1 MELFIKNIVIYL
13 VILLVLGKF
22 LGGYIAKVFEG
33 KKVFLTRFVSP
44 IEKVIYKFL
53 RIDENKE
60 MNWKEYSFGVV
71 AFSLVGFIFIF
82 LLQLLQKFLPFN
94 PQNLKGVS
102 WDLSFNTAA
111 SFITNTNW
119 QAYSGESTLSYLTQA
134 LGLTVQNFLSAA
146 VGIVVVIALIRAFVR
161 KSGTTL
167 GNLWRD
173 IVKTVLYI
181 LIPLSIVVSVALI
194 SQGVVQ
200 NLKPY
205 TEVNLVESIELEDGT
220 IIDKQVI
227 PGGMAASQIA
237 IKQIGT
243 NGGGFFG
250 TNSAYPLENPTT
262 LSNLIQ
268 VLSILLIPMA
278 LCFTFGNMVNNKKQG
293 RALLIAMMTIFVVA
307 LAAVL
312 FYENSGTAVLSQ
324 NGAVS
329 IATSSTQVGGNM
341 EGKEM
346 RFGIFDSS
354 FWAVSTTAAS
364 NGSVN
369 SMHDSYTPMAGMVT
383 MVLMQLGEVV
393 FGGVGSGLYGMLA
406 FAIMAVFIAGL
417 MVGRTPEYLG
427 KKIEPFEMKMAS
439 LTILTPGLLT
449 LIGAAILCLWPGVM
463 DLLNNLGAH
472 GFSEVIYAM
481 SSAANN
487 NGSAFAGFGANNI
500 VVNLVTGFAML
511 LGRFI
516 PMILTLAI
524 AGSLVSKKKLA
535 NTSGTLD
542 TSSVTFIVLLIIV
555 ILIIG
560 ALSFLPVL
568 GLGPIAEYLQSI
580 L

>member
-1 MELFIKNIVIYL
+1 MEMFIKCILVYL

-33 KKVFLTRFVSP
+33 KSVFLSRFISP
-44 IEKVIYKFL
+44 IENTIYKIL
-53 RIDENKE
+53 GINQNKE
-60 MNWKEYSFGVV
+60 MNWKEYSLGIV
-71 AFSLVGFIFIF
+71 AFSLIGFIFLF
-82 LLQLLQKFLPFN
+82 LLQIFQNFLPLN
-94 PQNLKGVS
+94 PQNLEGVS
-102 WDLSFNTAA
+102 WDLSFNTTA

-146 VGIVVVIALIRAFVR
+146 VGIVVVMTLIRAFVR
-161 KSGTTL
+161 RCGSKL
-167 GNLWRD
+167 GNLWAD

-200 NLKPY
+200 NLKQY
-205 TEVNLVESIELEDGT
+205 TQVNLVEPIELEDGT
-220 IIDKQVI
+220 IVDKQII

-237 IKQIGT
+237 IKQLGT

-250 TNSAYPLENPTT
+250 TNSAFPLENPTV
-262 LSNLIQ
+262 LSNMIQ
-268 VLSILLIPMA
+268 VLSIILIPIA
-278 LCFTFGNMVNNKKQG
+278 LCFTFGSMVKDKRQG
-293 RALLIAMMTIFVVA
+293 RALLIAMMTIFLVS
-307 LAAVL
+307 LAVVL
-312 FYENSGTAVLSQ
+312 FYESKGTTVLSQ

-329 IATSSTQVGGNM
+329 IAASPTEVGGNM

-354 FWAVSTTAAS
+354 FWAVTTTSAS

-369 SMHDSYTPMAGMVT
+369 SMHDSYTPLAGMVT

-393 FGGVGSGLYGMLA
+393 FGGVGSGLYGILA

-427 KKIEPFEMKMAS
+427 KKIDPFEMKMAS
-439 LTILTPGLLT
+439 LIILAPGLLV
-449 LIGAAILCLWPGVM
+449 LIGSAVLCLWPGVM
-463 DLLNNLGAH
+463 DSLNNTGAH
-472 GFSEVIYAM
+472 GFSEILYTM
-481 SSAANN
+481 SSTANN

-516 PMILTLAI
+516 PMMLVLAI
-524 AGSLVSKKKLA
+524 AGSLVKKKKVA
-535 NTSGTLD
+535 VTSGTLD
-542 TSSVTFIVLLIIV
+542 TGNITFIILLIII

-560 ALSFLPVL
+560 ALTFLPAL
-568 GLGPIAEYLQSI
+568 GLGPIAEFLQSI

>member
-1 MELFIKNIVIYL
+1 MEFFIKNILIYL

-167 GNLWRD
+167 GNLWTD

-205 TEVNLVESIELEDGT
+205 TEVNLVEPIELEDGT

-463 DLLNNLGAH
+463 DLLNNSGAH

-481 SSAANN
+481 SSVANN

-500 VVNLVTGFAML
+500 VVILVTGFAML

>member
-53 RIDENKE
+53 RINENKE
-60 MNWKEYSFGVV
+60 MNWKEYSFGIV

-205 TEVNLVESIELEDGT
+205 TEVNLVEPIELEDGT

-369 SMHDSYTPMAGMVT
+369 SMHDSYTPMAGIVT

-463 DLLNNLGAH
+463 DLLNNSGAH

-481 SSAANN
+481 SSVANN

-500 VVNLVTGFAML
+500 VVNLVTSFAML

>member
-1 MELFIKNIVIYL
+1 MEFFIKNILIYL

-205 TEVNLVESIELEDGT
+205 TEVNLVEQIELEDGT

-293 RALLIAMMTIFVVA
+293 RALLIAMTTIFVVA

-463 DLLNNLGAH
+463 DLLNNSGAH

-481 SSAANN
+481 SSVANN

>member
-1 MELFIKNIVIYL
+1 MELFIRNIVIYL
-13 VILLVLGKF
+13 VILLILAKF

-33 KKVFLTRFVSP
+33 KKVFLSRFISP
-44 IEKVIYKFL
+44 LEKQIYKFL
-53 RIDENKE
+53 RIDKNKE
-60 MNWKEYSFGVV
+60 MNWKEYSFGIVV
-71 AFSLVGFIFIF
+71 FSLVGFIFIF
-82 LLQLLQKFLPFN
+82 LLQLFQRFLPFN

-161 KSGTTL
+161 KSGSTL

-181 LIPLSIVVSVALI
+181 LIPLSMVISVALI

-200 NLKPY
+200 NIKPY
-205 TEVNLVESIELEDGT
+205 TEVSLVESIELEDGT
-220 IIDKQVI
+220 IVDKQVI

-324 NGAVS
+324 NGVVS
-329 IATSSTQVGGNM
+329 IATSQAQVGGNM

-369 SMHDSYTPMAGMVT
+369 SMHDSYTPMAGMVI
-383 MVLMQLGEVV
+383 MLLMQLGEVI

-449 LIGAAILCLWPGVM
+449 LIGAAVLCLWPGVM
-463 DLLNNLGAH
+463 DLLNNSGAH
-472 GFSEVIYAM
+472 GFSEVIYTM
-481 SSAANN
+481 SSVANN

-542 TSSVTFIVLLIIV
+542 TSSVTFIILLIIV

>member
-1 MELFIKNIVIYL
+1 MEMFIKCILVYL

-22 LGGYIAKVFEG
+22 LGEYIAKVFER
-33 KKVFLTRFVSP
+33 KSVFLSRFISP
-44 IEKVIYKFL
+44 IENTIYKVL
-53 RIDENKE
+53 GINQNKE
-60 MNWKEYSFGVV
+60 MNWKEYSLGIV
-71 AFSLVGFIFIF
+71 AFSLIGFIFLF
-82 LLQLLQKFLPFN
+82 LLQIFQNFLPLN
-94 PQNLKGVS
+94 PQNLDGVS
-102 WDLSFNTAA
+102 WDLSFNTTA

-146 VGIVVVIALIRAFVR
+146 VGIVVVMTLIRAFVR
-161 KSGTTL
+161 RCGSKL
-167 GNLWRD
+167 GNLWAD

-200 NLKPY
+200 NLKQY
-205 TEVNLVESIELEDGT
+205 TQVDLVESIELEDGT
-220 IIDKQVI
+220 IVDKQII

-237 IKQIGT
+237 IKQLGT

-250 TNSAYPLENPTT
+250 TNSAFPLENPTV
-262 LSNLIQ
+262 LSNMIQ
-268 VLSILLIPMA
+268 VLSIILIPIA
-278 LCFTFGNMVNNKKQG
+278 LCFTFGSMVKDKRQG
-293 RALLIAMMTIFVVA
+293 RALLIAMMTIFLVS
-307 LAAVL
+307 LAVVL
-312 FYENSGTAVLSQ
+312 FYESKGTTVLSQ

-329 IATSSTQVGGNM
+329 IAASPTEVGGNM

-354 FWAVSTTAAS
+354 FWAVTTTSAS

-369 SMHDSYTPMAGMVT
+369 SMHDSYTPLAGMVT

-393 FGGVGSGLYGMLA
+393 FGGVGSGLYGILA

-427 KKIEPFEMKMAS
+427 KKIDPFEMKMAS
-439 LTILTPGLLT
+439 LIILAPGLLV
-449 LIGAAILCLWPGVM
+449 LIGSAILCLWPGVM
-463 DLLNNLGAH
+463 DSLNNTGAH
-472 GFSEVIYAM
+472 GFSEILYTM
-481 SSAANN
+481 SSTANN

-500 VVNLVTGFAML
+500 VINLVTGFAML

-516 PMILTLAI
+516 PMMLVLAI
-524 AGSLVSKKKLA
+524 AGSLVKKKKVA
-535 NTSGTLD
+535 VTSGTLD
-542 TSSVTFIVLLIIV
+542 TGNITFIILLIII

-560 ALSFLPVL
+560 ALTFLPAL
-568 GLGPIAEYLQSI
+568 GLGPIAEFLQSI

>member
-1 MELFIKNIVIYL
+1 MEFFIKNILIYL

-167 GNLWRD
+167 GNLWTD

-205 TEVNLVESIELEDGT
+205 TEVNLVEPIELEDGT

-312 FYENSGTAVLSQ
+312 FYDNSGTAVLSQ

-463 DLLNNLGAH
+463 DLLNNSGAH
-472 GFSEVIYAM
+472 GFSEVIYTM

>member
-1 MELFIKNIVIYL
+1 MEFFIKNILIYL

-102 WDLSFNTAA
+102 WDLSFNAAA

-167 GNLWRD
+167 GNLWTD

-205 TEVNLVESIELEDGT
+205 TEVNLVEPIELEDGT

-463 DLLNNLGAH
+463 DLLNNSGAH

-481 SSAANN
+481 SSVANN

-500 VVNLVTGFAML
+500 VVILVTGFAML

>member
-1 MELFIKNIVIYL
+1 MEFFIKNILIYL

-102 WDLSFNTAA
+102 WDLSFNTAV

-167 GNLWRD
+167 GNLWTD

-205 TEVNLVESIELEDGT
+205 TEVNLVEPIELEDGT

-312 FYENSGTAVLSQ
+312 FYDNSGTAVLSQ

-463 DLLNNLGAH
+463 DLLNNSGAH
-472 GFSEVIYAM
+472 GFSEVIYTM